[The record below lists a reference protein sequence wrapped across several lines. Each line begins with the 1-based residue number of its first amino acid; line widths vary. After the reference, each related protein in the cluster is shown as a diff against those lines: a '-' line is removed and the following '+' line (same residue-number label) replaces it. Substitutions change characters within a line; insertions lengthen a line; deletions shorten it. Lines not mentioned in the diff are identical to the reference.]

1 MEVTV
6 LKKKK
11 TTISKGKIKK
21 TIKNVIGRPDPVYW
35 PVTSEAERIEIES
48 ILNKYHINIPEFKKP
63 SWDVLKNMPK
73 NARPKPPP
81 LKKVDGL
88 IFGLSECRL
97 FSQIKQLSALI
108 LEAEINPK
116 AIVQPLIEVC
126 INTQVPVICLPGL
139 KKISASNFGIS
150 TSCLGVKSNFL
161 PDLTESVIQI
171 SKHHKLPESN
181 NVTGNKNEIAN
192 FEMTNSADNEKVP
205 EIPNNVPSSFYLY
218 RSDKKRV
225 FVPTN
230 DERATTIK
238 KQFIGQDFIEF
249 SKKLQK
255 EKESKSY
262 KKMVVKRI
270 TNNPNRGKD
279 CNALK

>member
-1 MEVTV
+1 MEATV

-21 TIKNVIGRPDPVYW
+21 TIKNVISRPDPVYW
-35 PVTSEAERIEIES
+35 PVTSEAESKQIES
-48 ILNKYHINIPEFKKP
+48 ILNKYHISIPEFKKP
-63 SWDVLKNMPK
+63 TWDVLKNMPK

-108 LEAEINPK
+108 LEAEINPR

-139 KKISASNFGIS
+139 KKSSASNFGIS

-161 PDLTESVIQI
+161 PDLTETVIHI
-171 SKHHKLPESN
+171 SKNHNLPETN
-181 NVTGNKNEIAN
+181 NVKVNNNELAN
-192 FEMTNSADNEKVP
+192 FEMINSADNEKEP
-205 EIPNNVPSSFYLY
+205 EIPNNVPRFSYLY

-230 DERATTIK
+230 DERATKIK

-249 SKKLQK
+249 SKKL
-255 EKESKSY
+255 EKENKSY

-270 TNNPNRGKD
+270 SNNPNRQKD
-279 CNALK
+279 YNNTK